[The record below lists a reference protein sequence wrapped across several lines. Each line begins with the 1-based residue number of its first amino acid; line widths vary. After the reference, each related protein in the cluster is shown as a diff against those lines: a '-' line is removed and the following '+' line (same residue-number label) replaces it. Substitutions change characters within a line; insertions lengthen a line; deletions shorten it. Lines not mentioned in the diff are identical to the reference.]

1 METFGAAEGGA
12 RLGDGGFEILLRAG
26 FDLDLGNFSDH
37 GGLPLMGI
45 SVSNAAARKEKAP
58 FGASSFQ
65 IVQELS

>member
-1 METFGAAEGGA
+1 LISIWAISVIM
-12 RLGDGGFEILLRAG
+12 
-26 FDLDLGNFSDH
+26 
-37 GGLPLMGI
+37 GLPLTGI